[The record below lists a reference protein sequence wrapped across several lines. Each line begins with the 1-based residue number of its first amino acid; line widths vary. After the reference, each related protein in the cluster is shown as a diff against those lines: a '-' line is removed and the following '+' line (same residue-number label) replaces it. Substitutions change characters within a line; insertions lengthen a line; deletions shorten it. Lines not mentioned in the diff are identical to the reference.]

1 MRNQHGLGMI
11 EVLVAALIM
20 AIGILGFA
28 AMQVRTLQEAT
39 NAQYR
44 MQALALAGDLVARAR
59 ANRLDADDVWAS
71 AYIRDQYAGDV
82 QQASCLNVV
91 CNTAALAAAD
101 VYAINQ
107 QLARLLP
114 GGDIRVEQNTAN
126 AQTYFV
132 RVAWNGQQ
140 PTAEQCDDPSLD
152 EQNNFESR
160 CVTLEVGS

>member
-1 MRNQHGLGMI
+1 MRKQHGLGMI

-20 AIGILGFA
+20 AIGILGYA

-59 ANRLDADDVWAS
+59 ANRQDGSAGWLS
-71 AYIRDQYAGDV
+71 AYVLDQYAGNV
-82 QQASCLNVV
+82 QQASCLNAA
-91 CNTAALAAAD
+91 CTSAALAAAD

-107 QLARLLP
+107 QLGRLLP
-114 GGDIRVEQNTAN
+114 GGDISVSQNAAN
-126 AQTYFV
+126 PQTYLV
-132 RVAWNGQQ
+132 RVAWNGHA

-152 EQNNFESR
+152 EQNNFESH